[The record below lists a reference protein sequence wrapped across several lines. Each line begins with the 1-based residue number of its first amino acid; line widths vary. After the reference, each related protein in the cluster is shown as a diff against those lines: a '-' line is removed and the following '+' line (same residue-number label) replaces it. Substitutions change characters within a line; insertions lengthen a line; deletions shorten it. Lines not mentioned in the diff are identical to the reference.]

1 MIARLANYQQF
12 QAECMFKKSARPAN
26 FIGPLF
32 IALLVVLLYLFEPA
46 TGQLLAYDRY
56 AIQGMETWRMLSGN
70 LVHTNGVHLLLNL
83 AGLALLWAL
92 HGEHY
97 YLPTFLRVFLWTCV
111 GCSVGIYFF
120 SENLIWYA
128 GLSGALHGVFVWG
141 ACKDIEKN
149 IQSGWILLAGVALKI
164 AYEQTTGASSE
175 LAQWIE
181 AAVAIDAHLYGAV
194 SGIILF
200 IIMRLLSSFSARWA
214 LLTQK

>member
-1 MIARLANYQQF
+1 
-12 QAECMFKKSARPAN
+12 MFKKPARPAN
-26 FIGPLF
+26 FVGPLF
-32 IALLVVLLYLFEPA
+32 IALTAVVLFLLEPA
-46 TGQLLAYDRY
+46 SGQLLAYDRY
-56 AIQGMETWRMLSGN
+56 AIQGTETWRMLSGN
-70 LVHTNGVHLLLNL
+70 LVHTNGVHLLLNV

-141 ACKDIEKN
+141 AFKDIEKN
-149 IQSGWILLAGVALKI
+149 VLSGWVLLAGVALKI
-164 AYEQTTGASSE
+164 IYEQTTGANAE
-175 LAQWIE
+175 LEQWID

-194 SGIILF
+194 SGAILF
-200 IIMRLLSSFSARWA
+200 IIMRLISTFGARWT